1 MFPSSLSN
9 PLSFSNN
16 MPTPIRHTFKK
27 SERLCSRIL
36 MERLFQSDNRSVSA
50 YPVRAVFLPVEKSVQ
65 QGISVLISVP
75 KKRFH
80 DAVDRNRVKRQLREA
95 YRKHKHALTAQMA
108 ERGQGLLIAFV
119 YVSDQIESTAYIEKR
134 MVRLLGKIG
143 ETLNAD
149 SQPI

>member
-1 MFPSSLSN
+1 
-9 PLSFSNN
+9 
-16 MPTPIRHTFKK
+16 MPASPRHTFKK

-36 MERLFQSDNRSVSA
+36 MDRLFQGDNRSVSA
-50 YPVRAVFLPVEKSVQ
+50 YPVRAVFLPVEQAEQ
-65 QGISVLISVP
+65 QGVSVLISVP

-119 YVSDQIESTAYIEKR
+119 YVGEKTETTAYIEKR
-134 MVRLLGKIG
+134 MVRLLEKIG
-143 ETLNAD
+143 EPLKTD
-149 SQPI
+149 SEE